1 MTGEVIN
8 HLWQSTVFAI
18 LAGLLTL
25 AFRKNRA
32 QVRYWLWFSASV
44 KFLVPFA
51 LLLTLGGY
59 LGRSPAAKTIPL
71 PAMTYTVVEVAVPF
85 PVTPSPTPSPHQ
97 NVDWIPSALISL
109 WVCGALGIALM
120 RARAWLP
127 RDVRF

>member
-32 QVRYWLWFSASV
+32 QVRYWVWFSASV

-51 LLLTLGGY
+51 ILLSLGSY
-59 LGRSPAAKTIPL
+59 LGRSPAAKSIPV
-71 PAMTYTVVEVAVPF
+71 PAMPYTVVEVAVPF